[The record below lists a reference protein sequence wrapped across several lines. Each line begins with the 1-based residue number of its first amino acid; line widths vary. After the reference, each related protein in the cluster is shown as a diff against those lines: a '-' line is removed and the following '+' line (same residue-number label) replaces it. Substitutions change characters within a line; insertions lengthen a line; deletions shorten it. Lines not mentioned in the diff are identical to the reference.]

1 MNNKSTLLHLVDRAQ
16 RGALLPGEAQ
26 ILRDAIELLDDM
38 AMTLEEIYRDAAGV
52 SFATQHEYQP
62 SDTQTFRAVD
72 S

>member
-38 AMTLEEIYRDAAGV
+38 AMTLNTMGRFVPAEAGDY
-52 SFATQHEYQP
+52 SP
-62 SDTQTFRAVD
+62 STTQTFRTIEQD
-72 S
+72 GS